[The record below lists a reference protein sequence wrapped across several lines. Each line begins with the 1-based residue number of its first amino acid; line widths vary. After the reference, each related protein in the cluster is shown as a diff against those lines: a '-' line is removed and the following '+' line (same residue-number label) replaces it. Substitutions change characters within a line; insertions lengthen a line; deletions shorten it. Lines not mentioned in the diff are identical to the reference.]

1 MFLNNRPRYWVSWF
15 DRWHLWL
22 VLVLVLLL
30 CITLYLTMNAP
41 IPNVSLS
48 LASAGANLQSD
59 KPIALSGTAPANST
73 VRLYDGDKMMGE
85 TRADVNGNYTLNLP
99 NLAAGA
105 HALKASIDLNGT
117 RIDSPILNANV
128 SAAVAAVSPTLA
140 PTTTP
145 VPPTA
150 TQVPPTSTT
159 IPPTTTRAPPT
170 PTATKLPPTATPL
183 PLTATTVPSATP
195 NLTVG
200 TVQRRGKDNTEMV
213 YVPAGEFG
221 MGDPA
226 RSISLNPFWMDKYE
240 VTNELFQ
247 QFVNTSGYKTDAEKQ
262 GWGFEFL
269 NAKWQQSNGLAWL
282 TPNGANS
289 SISAKLKN
297 PVVFVSWND
306 ANAYCTWAGKR
317 LPTEAEWEKSARGT
331 DGRIYPWGNT
341 WDGTKLNFCDTNCA
355 FSWKDASANDQ
366 YAESAP
372 VGSFPQGASVY
383 GANDLAGN
391 VWEWTAEASG
401 QLKILRGGAWSIDQS
416 YARTTNRFMAITDYR
431 EKSVGFRCAQ

>member
-1 MFLNNRPRYWVSWF
+1 
-15 DRWHLWL
+15 
-22 VLVLVLLL
+22 
-30 CITLYLTMNAP
+30 
-41 IPNVSLS
+41 
-48 LASAGANLQSD
+48 
-59 KPIALSGTAPANST
+59 
-73 VRLYDGDKMMGE
+73 
-85 TRADVNGNYTLNLP
+85 
-99 NLAAGA
+99 LAAGA

-128 SAAVAAVSPTLA
+128 NAAVAAVPPTLA

-145 VPPTA
+145 VLPTA
-150 TQVPPTSTT
+150 TQVPPT
-159 IPPTTTRAPPT
+159 
-170 PTATKLPPTATPL
+170 PTAIPPTATTVRP
-183 PLTATTVPSATP
+183 TATIVPPTATSVPSATP
-195 NLTVG
+195 SLTAG
-200 TVQRRGKDNTEMV
+200 TVQRRGKDNAEMV
-213 YVPAGEFG
+213 YVPSGEFG

-226 RSISLNPFWMDKYE
+226 KSVSLNPFWMDKYE

-247 QFVNTSGYKTDAEKQ
+247 QFVNASGYKTDAEKQ
-262 GWGFEFL
+262 GWVFEFL
-269 NAKWQQSNGLAWL
+269 NAKWQQTNGLAWL

-306 ANAYCTWAGKR
+306 ANAYCAWAGKR

-341 WDGTKLNFCDTNCA
+341 WDGIKLNFCDTNCA
-355 FSWKDASANDQ
+355 FSWKDASANDH

-416 YARTTNRFMAITDYR
+416 YARTTNRFMAVPDYR
-431 EKSVGFRCAQ
+431 ERSVGFRCAQ